1 MKQKREEA
9 SCVRQSSSRR
19 LSPPRFRV
27 SALAQDG
34 YVVGITAALTGPP
47 ASTYAPAIEALRI
60 YLDRVNAAGGINGR
74 KVNLVIQDDSA
85 EPSKAAANAKKL
97 LTQDN
102 AVLMINASLSSTYA
116 PVVNEARNAGVPLL
130 FAASVCPKDVYPP
143 AAGGQFCTTAF
154 ASTFDSR
161 AALSFIKETAKEPV
175 KIGFA
180 AMAIPLSRG
189 EIDFAESQAGPLGM
203 TAVDKEI
210 IPPPT
215 ADYTPFATKIKDAG
229 ANWVFSWA
237 PWVTQVRTFEALR
250 RLGWTG
256 DYLTWAHLEAE
267 GELKRIKDGK
277 LLVIGA
283 NALFDDNLPVQKEIA
298 DAVKTGG
305 HQVSARAD
313 DRRVDRR
320 HGDRS
325 CTEGRRLADDGGES
339 ASLDAGPQGRPERP
353 ARRPDRVDQGQ
364 SLPHQAVLPRLS
376 LGWREDRGGEGLV
389 RLRREVSGAVPSS
402 PAGAAQRRSPGI
414 HAQPD

>member
-1 MKQKREEA
+1 MR
-9 SCVRQSSSRR
+9 SSMI
-19 LSPPRFRV
+19 LVAGLATALATP
-27 SALAQDG
+27 ALAQDA

-47 ASTYAPAIEALRI
+47 ASTYAPAIDALRI
-60 YLDRVNAAGGINGR
+60 YIDRVNKAGGVNG
-74 KVNLVIQDDSA
+74 KKINLVIQDDSA

-116 PVVNEARNAGVPLL
+116 PVVAEARNAGVPLL
-130 FAASVCPKDVYPP
+130 FASSVCPKDVYPP
-143 AAGGQFCTTAF
+143 AQAGQFCTTAF
-154 ASTFDSR
+154 AATYDSR
-161 AALSFIKETAKEPV
+161 AALAFIKETAKEPV
-175 KIGFA
+175 KIGFS

-256 DYLTWAHLEAE
+256 DYVTWAHLEAE

-277 LLVIGA
+277 LFVVGA
-283 NALFDDNLPVQKEIA
+283 NALFEDNLPVQKEIA
-298 DAVKTGG
+298 AAVKEAGG
-305 HQVSARAD
+305 KYPAEQM
-313 DRRVDRR
+313 
-320 HGDRS
+320 
-325 CTEGRRLADDGGES
+325 TEGWIAGMVIEAAIKGAGKDANAAKIQ
-339 ASLDAGPQGRPERP
+339 ASMQNLK
-353 ARRPDRVDQGQ
+353 VDLKG
-364 SLPHQAVLPRLS
+364 L
-376 LGWREDRGGEGLV
+376 RGGPIEWTRDNHFRTKQFYRVYRWDGSKIALV
-389 RLRREVSGAVPSS
+389 KDWFAYDVK
-402 PAGAAQRRSPGI
+402 
-414 HAQPD
+414 

>member
-1 MKQKREEA
+1 MR
-9 SCVRQSSSRR
+9 SSMI
-19 LSPPRFRV
+19 LAAGLATALATP
-27 SALAQDG
+27 ALAQDA

-47 ASTYAPAIEALRI
+47 ASSYAPAIDALRI
-60 YLDRVNAAGGINGR
+60 YIDRVNKAGGVNG
-74 KVNLVIQDDSA
+74 KKINLVIQDDSA

-116 PVVNEARNAGVPLL
+116 PVVAEARNAGVPLL
-130 FAASVCPKDVYPP
+130 FASSVCPKDVYPP
-143 AAGGQFCTTAF
+143 AQAGQFCTTAF
-154 ASTFDSR
+154 AATYDSR
-161 AALSFIKETAKEPV
+161 AALAFIKETAKEPV
-175 KIGFA
+175 KIGFS

-256 DYLTWAHLEAE
+256 DYVTWAHLEAE

-277 LLVIGA
+277 LFVVGA
-283 NALFDDNLPVQKEIA
+283 NALFEDNLPVQKEIA
-298 DAVKTGG
+298 AAVKEAGG
-305 HQVSARAD
+305 KYPAEQM
-313 DRRVDRR
+313 
-320 HGDRS
+320 
-325 CTEGRRLADDGGES
+325 TEGWIAGMVIEAAIKGAGKDANAAKIQ
-339 ASLDAGPQGRPERP
+339 ASMQNLK
-353 ARRPDRVDQGQ
+353 VDLKG
-364 SLPHQAVLPRLS
+364 L
-376 LGWREDRGGEGLV
+376 RGGPIEWTKDNHFRTKQFYRVYRWDGSKIALV
-389 RLRREVSGAVPSS
+389 KDWFAYDVK
-402 PAGAAQRRSPGI
+402 
-414 HAQPD
+414 

>member
-1 MKQKREEA
+1 MRPTLIVA
-9 SCVRQSSSRR
+9 A
-19 LSPPRFRV
+19 
-27 SALAQDG
+27 ALAAGLSGSAVAQDA

-60 YLDRVNAAGGINGR
+60 YFDRVNAAGGINGR

-102 AVLMINASLSSTYA
+102 AVLMVNASLSSTYA
-116 PVVNEARNAGVPLL
+116 PVINEARNAGVPLL
-130 FAASVCPKDVYPP
+130 FASSVCPKEVYPP
-143 AAGGQFCTTAF
+143 AAEGQFCTTAF

-161 AALSFIKETAKEPV
+161 AALAFIKETAKEPV
-175 KIGFA
+175 RIGFS

-189 EIDFAESQAGPLGM
+189 EIDFAESQTASLGM

-215 ADYTPFATKIKDAG
+215 ADYTPFATKIKDAN

-256 DYLTWAHLEAE
+256 DYVAWAHLEAE
-267 GELKRIKDGK
+267 GELKRIKDDK
-277 LLVIGA
+277 LFVIGA

-298 DAVKTGG
+298 EAAKAANAKYPPE
-305 HQVSARAD
+305 QM
-313 DRRVDRR
+313 
-320 HGDRS
+320 
-325 CTEGRRLADDGGES
+325 TEGWIAGMVIEAALKAAGWPATPATIQ
-339 ASLDAGPQGRPERP
+339 ASMANLK
-353 ARRPDRVDQGQ
+353 VDLKG
-364 SLPHQAVLPRLS
+364 L
-376 LGWREDRGGEGLV
+376 RGGPMEWTKDNHFRTKQYYRVYRWNGA
-389 RLRREVSGAVPSS
+389 RTEVVKDWFAYDVK
-402 PAGAAQRRSPGI
+402 
-414 HAQPD
+414 